1 MSVGTSPPDQQGL
14 YDPAYEH
21 DSCGV
26 AFVVDVRGRRSHD
39 MVQKGLTALRNLDH
53 RGAQGSDPDTG
64 DGAGILMQMPDRFFR
79 EIVDFPLPSAGRYAA
94 GIVFLP
100 RESGARDEKLR
111 SIARLVRQEKLTLL
125 GWRSVPVVSE
135 IVGRGSREV
144 EPLMRQI
151 FLGTPDGAGGL
162 DLERRAFCLRKRLE
176 REVHVY
182 VASLSCR
189 TIVYK
194 GMLTTHQLSVYFPD
208 LDDPRVETAIALVH
222 SRFSTN
228 TFPSWPLAHPYLYIA
243 HNGEIYTV
251 RGNRNWMAARE
262 ALLRSDL
269 IPGDLQRLFPVC
281 TSGHSD
287 SASFDEVLE
296 LLHLGGRS
304 LAHAVLMMIPEAWE
318 NHEEMDP
325 QRRAFY

>member
-1 MSVGTSPPDQQGL
+1 MSHTPARPQAYGPMSVGTSPPDQQGL

-79 EIVDFPLPSAGRYAA
+79 EVVDFPLPPAGRYAA

-162 DLERRAFCLRKRLE
+162 DLERRAFCLRRRLE
-176 REVHVY
+176 REVRVY

-222 SRFSTN
+222 SR
-228 TFPSWPLAHPYLYIA
+228 
-243 HNGEIYTV
+243 
-251 RGNRNWMAARE
+251 
-262 ALLRSDL
+262 
-269 IPGDLQRLFPVC
+269 
-281 TSGHSD
+281 
-287 SASFDEVLE
+287 
-296 LLHLGGRS
+296 
-304 LAHAVLMMIPEAWE
+304 
-318 NHEEMDP
+318 
-325 QRRAFY
+325 